1 VFLGV
6 LIMLIASALYNS
18 APIFLRIAT
27 RALPARTGAA
37 LVRAVLTQKTGLLG
51 LALSLLGWGLSV
63 VALTI
68 LPFTLA
74 RVLFATGLGLLLL
87 LCRRTLR
94 EPLRQR
100 EVLGAAAFLLGM
112 VAVVVAAPARSTIS
126 PSPVQWLLLL
136 VLLVPLLLLPS
147 ALRQTH
153 HAVGAT
159 VLATSAGMGYALSA
173 LFSKELANLLHH
185 AQALPLLLALAGA
198 AACAGL
204 GFVDELGGLERGE
217 AAVVAPIYLAL
228 QTVIP
233 IVCAPLLFREQWPAA
248 AGYQG
253 LLAGGILLTLVGIVI
268 VSHHHEGVVQA
279 YARAAG

>member
-1 VFLGV
+1 VVRGV
-6 LIMLIASALYNS
+6 LIMLLASALYNS

-27 RALPARTGAA
+27 RALPQRTGTA

-74 RVLFATGLGLLLL
+74 RILFATGLGLLLVL
-87 LCRRTLR
+87 ARRTLL
-94 EPLRQR
+94 EPLHQR
-100 EVLGAAAFLLGM
+100 ELLGAMAFVLGM
-112 VAVVVAAPARSTIS
+112 VAVIAAAPTRSTIS
-126 PSPVQWLLLL
+126 PSSAQWVLLM
-136 VLLVPLLLLPS
+136 VLLVPVLLVPS
-147 ALRQTH
+147 ALRRTH

-159 VLATSAGMGYALSA
+159 VLAVGAGVGYALSA
-173 LFSKELANLLHH
+173 LYSKELANLLHH

-204 GFVDELGGLERGE
+204 GFVDELGALERGE
-217 AAVVAPIYLAL
+217 CTVVTPIYLAL

-233 IVCAPLLFREQWPAA
+233 IICAPLLFREQWPAA

-253 LLAGGILLTLVGIVI
+253 LLAGGIVLTLAGIVI
-268 VSHHHEGVVQA
+268 VSHHHDGVVRA